1 MSQKSIRAISCL
13 IILPVVLILLSGCPG
28 DSEGEPGPGEEAT
41 PLPVVEAPDEVI
53 ADGEVEPIHSVE
65 LQLELSGI
73 VDEVLVEEG
82 QTVEQGA
89 PLIRLDTR
97 DLEMSVEEAQA
108 NLAQARADYD
118 LLIEGATTEEIAAI
132 EAQIRT
138 AEEYVRIS
146 EAQVGSAEAEVA
158 RARGQLTQTQG
169 RVTSSDIAAAQAE
182 VEAARAELARLEAGP
197 KETEIRE
204 SLAALDQARQDLQDA
219 RDSLSAAKTRAHTE
233 MLMAANR
240 LRDQQA
246 NYSDIYWENR
256 EIEEEYGTTSQNLD
270 QRYKDR
276 EEQALRYVQN
286 AEYELEQSRIA
297 YENARQAE
305 ITGIAASEARVREL
319 EARHEELL
327 NGVDADQIA
336 AARSRLR
343 RAEASLA
350 RLRGAER
357 QGELTAAE
365 AGVESASASLQQ
377 QLTDVERARSDVEQY
392 QAELAKLMAD
402 PRQSELDRALA
413 TLKQRE
419 VALKQARLTLEKAIL
434 TAPFGGTVVEVNPK
448 AGEWFGTGEV
458 AVILADFSDWKIE
471 TTDLEEGEIV
481 KVQEGNLVRISFD
494 ALPDLEL
501 PGRVVS
507 IQGIGKNYQ
516 GDIVYEV
523 TISPDQW
530 DSRLRWK
537 MTATVAI
544 EPTETG
550 NP

>member
-28 DSEGEPGPGEEAT
+28 DAEGEPGPGEEAT

-97 DLEMSVEEAQA
+97 DLEMSIEEAEA
-108 NLAQARADYD
+108 NLSQSRADYD

-146 EAQVGSAEAEVA
+146 EAQVGSAEAEVT

-169 RVTSSDIAAAQAE
+169 RVTSSDIVAAQAE

-286 AEYELEQSRIA
+286 AEYELEQARIA
-297 YENARQAE
+297 HENARQAE

-365 AGVESASASLQQ
+365 AGVESARASLQQ
-377 QLTDVERARSDVEQY
+377 RLTDVERAQSDVEQY

-419 VALKQARLTLEKAIL
+419 VALKQARLTLEKATL

-448 AGEWFGTGEV
+448 EGEWFGTGEV

>member
-1 MSQKSIRAISCL
+1 MVSSLL
-13 IILPVVLILLSGCPG
+13 ILNLVLILLSGCPG
-28 DSEGEPGPGEEAT
+28 DSETVPGAGENAT
-41 PLPVVEAPDEVI
+41 PLPVVQAPDEVI

-65 LQLELSGI
+65 LRLELSGI
-73 VDEVLVEEG
+73 IDEVLVEEG
-82 QTVEQGA
+82 QTVEEGTQ
-89 PLIRLDTR
+89 LIRVDSR

-108 NLAQARADYD
+108 NLSQARADYD

-146 EAQVGSAEAEVA
+146 EAQVGSAEAEVM
-158 RARGQLTQTQG
+158 RSQGELTRVQG
-169 RVTSSDIAAAQAE
+169 KVTSSDIAAAQAE

-197 KETEIRE
+197 KTTEVQE
-204 SLAALDQARQDLQDA
+204 SQAALDQARQDLQET
-219 RDSLSAAKTRAHTE
+219 RDRLSAAKTQAHTE
-233 MLMAANR
+233 MLVAANL

-276 EEQALRYVQN
+276 EEQALRYIQN
-286 AEYELEQSRIA
+286 AEYELEQARIA
-297 YENARQAE
+297 YDNARQGE
-305 ITGIAASEARVREL
+305 ITGVAAAEARVREL
-319 EARHEELL
+319 EARHQELL
-327 NGVDADQIA
+327 NGTDADEVA
-336 AARSRLR
+336 TARARLR
-343 RAEASLA
+343 SAEASLA
-350 RLRGAER
+350 RLQGAER
-357 QGELTAAE
+357 QGELTSAQ
-365 AGVESASASLQQ
+365 AGVEGSRATLQQ
-377 QLTDVERARSDVEQY
+377 RMTDVERAQSDVEQY
-392 QAELAKLMAD
+392 RAELAKLMAD

-419 VALKQARLTLEKAIL
+419 VALKQARLTLEKATL
-434 TAPFGGTVVEVNPK
+434 TAPFDGTVVEVNPK
-448 AGEWFGTGEV
+448 EGEWFGTGEV
-458 AVILADFSDWKIE
+458 ALILADFSDWKIE

-481 KVQEGNLVRISFD
+481 KVREGSVVRITFD
-494 ALPDLEL
+494 AIPDLEL
-501 PGRVVS
+501 PGKVVS

-544 EPTETG
+544 EPIEL
-550 NP
+550 